1 MAKTKTTKK
10 VLDKATAKELSSKML
25 TSITIQNG
33 IHLADRKR
41 TPGIGFYED
50 VDQFF
55 DPNEYKIHL
64 GIYGPLEIF
73 KVETEEDYVAAV
85 EYFYGHENQHVRST
99 ANMPYDNGIKRSVH
113 EIIKY
118 IAAQEGIRK
127 NFRNDRDYEVFVKS
141 ELPAKNIHVS
151 MRTLIQ
157 ICSGLMNS
165 IEDGRIERIRSL
177 EFPGFEKQRRYF
189 RAVVWNQD
197 YEFKPYADGLDD
209 GDKLNLYMSSI
220 LSLATTGLYL
230 KGFIAEYGGT
240 PIMDDVRTFM
250 PYIAKG
256 VLAKRTR
263 EMADNVVE
271 IAKLM
276 APYIYAVCKYTPSD
290 AEKAFQALMQQ
301 LLKQLISEMDPSKM
315 ANTSE
320 REEEQDDGIPM
331 PVFPMSDLVITL
343 DDETYDK
350 LMEKSKQSGK
360 GGGGIMIKRE
370 HPKEEEQK
378 EDGEGNGNGSGSKS
392 DSKESDK
399 DGNGSG
405 SNGKETKD
413 SENKGSG
420 SSQGDGEKSNDEN
433 ESSSGDSNKSG
444 DGHDGQSGSNSS
456 NGEGNG
462 SQSSQSASKGQNNLS
477 NKNGANSGKNG
488 QNGDSKPYSKEYSH
502 SEGVACDSNNSNQG
516 SHQSGGGEGGSAEM
530 VLEQMK
536 KAAQECRED
545 VTDKL
550 SNINQSV
557 EHTAKTNRGNAP
569 IVANKDKPITPEEVK
584 DICSRGFKEETRK
597 YKLDQQ
603 LPPVLNARAK
613 AFRKKNERY
622 FKSLST
628 PNVSHL
634 DSGSVDPSRIFGL
647 ALGDTDIFRKIG
659 NDKKFN
665 GCVYVL
671 LDNSGSMS
679 GNKRTEAAKAA
690 AIIEEGFKGII
701 PMKIVAF
708 DTCGPIIHEVI
719 KGWDE
724 SQKLNC
730 CWNFAKHG
738 RSGCGN
744 DDAKD
749 ILIAQRELLKRPEE
763 KKLLIVLS
771 DGAPSSVEQ
780 TKQAVDET
788 RKKGINVYSIYFE
801 EGRIGSDA
809 KEFQYM
815 YQKDYVC
822 CELSDVDMELTK
834 LMIKFSRS

>member
-1 MAKTKTTKK
+1 MAKAKTPKS
-10 VLDKATAKELSSKML
+10 VLDKKTAKELSAKMV

-33 IHLADRKR
+33 IHLADRKKA
-41 TPGIGFYED
+41 PGIGFYED
-50 VDQFF
+50 IDQYF
-55 DPNEYKIHL
+55 DPQAYAIHL
-64 GIYGPLEIF
+64 GIYGPLAIF
-73 KVETEEDYVAAV
+73 EVETEEDYVAAL

-99 ANMPYDNGIKRSVH
+99 ASAPYDNGVKRAVRA
-113 EIIKY
+113 IIEY
-118 IAAQEGIRK
+118 IAAKEGIKK
-127 NFRNDRDYEVFVKS
+127 NFRNDRDYDVFVQT
-141 ELPAKNIHVS
+141 ELPAKNINVS
-151 MRTLIQ
+151 MRTLMQ

-165 IEDGRIERIRSL
+165 VEDGRIERIRSL

-197 YEFKPYADGLDD
+197 HEIPKYSPDMSDA
-209 GDKLNLYMSSI
+209 DKLNLHSNNI
-220 LSLATTGLYL
+220 LSLATTGLYM
-230 KGFIAEYGGT
+230 KGFVAEYGGT
-240 PIMDDVRTFM
+240 PIMDETRAFM

-256 VLAKRTR
+256 VLASRTR
-263 EMADNVVE
+263 VMADNVVE
-271 IAKLM
+271 IAKLL
-276 APYIYAVCKYTPSD
+276 APYIYAVCKY
-290 AEKAFQALMQQ
+290 EKSAAQEAFEKMLAAM
-301 LLKQLISEMDPSKM
+301 LKQLISQMDPSKM
-315 ANTSE
+315 ADTSE

-350 LMEKSKQSGK
+350 LMEKAQKSGK
-360 GGGGIMIKRE
+360 GGGGIMVKRE
-370 HPKEEEQK
+370 HPKEEEK
-378 EDGEGNGNGSGSKS
+378 KGEDGDGSGAGNGSKS
-392 DSKESDK
+392 DEKK
-399 DGNGSG
+399 DGKGGAQGQNGEQSDDGNSSG
-405 SNGKETKD
+405 SNG
-413 SENKGSG
+413 
-420 SSQGDGEKSNDEN
+420 Q
-433 ESSSGDSNKSG
+433 
-444 DGHDGQSGSNSS
+444 
-456 NGEGNG
+456 
-462 SQSSQSASKGQNNLS
+462 
-477 NKNGANSGKNG
+477 GKNG
-488 QNGDSKPYSKEYSH
+488 EQNGQASGGDQQGAQNGQGNPNGQNSQSTNNGSKSSGGAQNGNQEGNQPYDKTYSRSEGGGVGDSK
-502 SEGVACDSNNSNQG
+502 SNQG
-516 SHQSGGGEGGSAEM
+516 SHQSGGGEGGSVEM
-530 VLEQMK
+530 VMEQMK
-536 KAAQECRED
+536 QAAKECRDD
-545 VTDKL
+545 VTDKIA
-550 SNINQSV
+550 NINQSI

-569 IVANKDKPITPEEVK
+569 VVANKDKPITAAEVK
-584 DICSRGFKEETRK
+584 DICSRGFEETKRQ

-613 AFRKKNERY
+613 SFRKKNERY

-634 DSGSVDPSRIFGL
+634 NSGSVDPSRIFSL
-647 ALGDTDIFRKIG
+647 AMGETDIFRKIG

-671 LDNSGSMS
+671 MDNSGSMC

-690 AIIEEGFKGII
+690 AVIEEGFKGII

-749 ILIAQRELLKRPEE
+749 ILIAQRELLSRPEE

-780 TKQAVDET
+780 TRAAIEET
-788 RKKGINVYSIYFE
+788 RKKGINVFGLYFE

-822 CELSDVDMELTK
+822 CELSEVDNELTK

>member
-1 MAKTKTTKK
+1 MAKAKAPTKK
-10 VLDKATAKELSSKML
+10 VLDKETAKELSSKML

-41 TPGIGFYED
+41 APGIGFYED
-50 VDQFF
+50 IDQYF
-55 DPNEYKIHL
+55 DPKAYAIHL
-64 GIYGPLEIF
+64 GIYGPLAIF
-73 KVETEEDYVAAV
+73 GVETEEDYVAAV

-99 ANMPYDNGIKRSVH
+99 ANAPYDNGIKRSVH

-118 IAAQEGIRK
+118 IAIKEGIRK
-127 NFRNDRDYEVFVKS
+127 NFRNDRDYEVFVS
-141 ELPAKNIHVS
+141 TELPAKGIHVS

-165 IEDGRIERIRSL
+165 VEDGRIERIRSL
-177 EFPGFEKQRRYF
+177 EFPGFERQRRYF
-189 RAVVWNQD
+189 RAMVWNQD
-197 YEFKPYADGLDD
+197 HEIKPYSTDLDA
-209 GDKLNLYMSSI
+209 GDKLNLFANNI
-220 LSLATTGLYL
+220 LSLATTGLFM
-230 KGFIAEYGGT
+230 KGFVAEYGST
-240 PIMDDVRTFM
+240 PIMDEMSVFM

-256 VLAKRTR
+256 VLASRTR
-263 EMADNVVE
+263 VMADNVVE
-271 IAKLM
+271 IAKLL
-276 APYIYAVCKYTPSD
+276 APYIYDVCKYNPTE
-290 AEKAFQALMQQ
+290 AQQMLEKLLSQ
-301 LLKQLISEMDPSKM
+301 LLAQMISSMDPSQM
-315 ANTSE
+315 APTSE

-350 LMEKSKQSGK
+350 LMEKAQKSGK
-360 GGGGIMIKRE
+360 GGGGIMVKRE

-378 EDGEGNGNGSGSKS
+378 DQ
-392 DSKESDK
+392 

-405 SNGKETKD
+405 SGSASESKD
-413 SENKGSG
+413 SDKKDGKGSG
-420 SSQGDGEKSNDEN
+420 NGKDGEKSEKDGEN
-433 ESSSGDSNKSG
+433 SSNGQGQNGDQNGQSSGSG
-444 DGHDGQSGSNSS
+444 QQSPDGQSGQSGGSDSQNAQS
-456 NGEGNG
+456 GNN
-462 SQSSQSASKGQNNLS
+462 SSQSG
-477 NKNGANSGKNG
+477 NG
-488 QNGDSKPYSKEYSH
+488 QKSDEKYSKEYSH
-502 SEGVACDSNNSNQG
+502 SDGGACDGENSSG
-516 SHQSGGGEGGSAEM
+516 SHQSGGGEGGSVEM
-530 VLEQMK
+530 VMDQMK

-545 VTDKL
+545 VTDL
-550 SNINQSV
+550 IANINQSI
-557 EHTAKTNRGNAP
+557 EHTAKNNRGNAP
-569 IVANKDKPITPEEVK
+569 VINDNDKPITAAEVK
-584 DICSRGFKEETRK
+584 DICSHGFEEKKRM
-597 YKLDQQ
+597 YKLDQV

-613 AFRKKNERY
+613 SFRKKNERY

-634 DSGSVDPSRIFGL
+634 DSGSVDPSRIYGL
-647 ALGDTDIFRKIG
+647 ALGETDIFRRIG
-659 NDKKFN
+659 SDKKFN

-671 LDNSGSMS
+671 MDNSGSMA

-690 AIIEEGFKGII
+690 AVIEEGFKGII

-708 DTCGPIIHEVI
+708 DTCGPVIHEVI

-749 ILIAQRELLKRPEE
+749 ILIAQRELLGRPEE

-771 DGAPSSVEQ
+771 DGAPSSVQQ
-780 TKQAVDET
+780 TRAAIDET
-788 RKKGINVYSIYFE
+788 RKKGINVFGIYFE
-801 EGRIGSDA
+801 EGQIGSDA

-822 CELSDVDMELTK
+822 CELSDVDAELTK

>member
-1 MAKTKTTKK
+1 MAKVNVPVKK
-10 VLDKATAKELSSKML
+10 VLGKEIAQELSAKML

-41 TPGIGFYED
+41 APSIGFHPDEA
-50 VDQFF
+50 QFF
-55 DPNEYKIHL
+55 DPQAYEIHL

-73 KVETEEDYVAAV
+73 GVETEEDYVAAV

-99 ANMPYDNGIKRSVH
+99 ANAPYDNGVKRSAH

-118 IAAQEGIRK
+118 IAAKEGIRK
-127 NFRNDRDYEVFVKS
+127 NFRNDRDYEVFVQT
-141 ELPAKNIHVS
+141 ELPAKGIHVS
-151 MRTLIQ
+151 MRTLMQ
-157 ICSGLMNS
+157 ICAGLMNS
-165 IEDGRIERIRSL
+165 VEDGRIERIRSL

-189 RAVVWNQD
+189 RAMVWNQD
-197 YEFKPYADGLDD
+197 HEIPPYAPDMSD
-209 GDKLNLYMSSI
+209 GDKLNLFTNNI
-220 LSLATTGLYL
+220 LSLATTGLYM
-230 KGFIAEYGGT
+230 KGFIAEYGTT
-240 PIMDDVRTFM
+240 PIMNEIRAFM

-256 VLAKRTR
+256 VLASRTR
-263 EMADNVVE
+263 VMADNVVE
-271 IAKLM
+271 IAKLL
-276 APYIYAVCKYTPSD
+276 APYIYSVCKYNPSE
-290 AEKAFQALMQQ
+290 AQKMLEKMLAQMIAQM
-301 LLKQLISEMDPSKM
+301 ISQMDPDKM
-315 ANTSE
+315 APTSE

-350 LMEKSKQSGK
+350 LMEKAQKSGK
-360 GGGGIMIKRE
+360 GGGGIMVKRE

-378 EDGEGNGNGSGSKS
+378 GEDGEGSGGGSDSAKSDEKKDGNGGGQSK
-392 DSKESDK
+392 DGKKSDK
-399 DGNGSG
+399 DGNVPSGGTNQDQQSDKNGQGSQNGQSIEQGESGRDGNG
-405 SNGKETKD
+405 SDNQ
-413 SENKGSG
+413 GS
-420 SSQGDGEKSNDEN
+420 KTNSNT
-433 ESSSGDSNKSG
+433 
-444 DGHDGQSGSNSS
+444 QSGSN
-456 NGEGNG
+456 
-462 SQSSQSASKGQNNLS
+462 
-477 NKNGANSGKNG
+477 NSGN
-488 QNGDSKPYSKEYSH
+488 NEYSKEYSR
-502 SEGVACDSNNSNQG
+502 SEGGASESENSSG
-516 SHQSGGGEGGSAEM
+516 SHQSGGGEGGSVEM
-530 VLEQMK
+530 VMEQMR

-545 VTDKL
+545 VTDL
-550 SNINQSV
+550 IANINQSV

-569 IVANKDKPITPEEVK
+569 IINNNDKPITKEEVK
-584 DICSRGFKEETRK
+584 DICSRGFEEKKRM

-613 AFRKKNERY
+613 SFRKKNERY

-634 DSGSVDPSRIFGL
+634 DSGSVDPSRIYGL
-647 ALGDTDIFRKIG
+647 ALGETDIFRKVG

-671 LDNSGSMS
+671 MDNSGSMY

-690 AIIEEGFKGII
+690 AVIEEGFKGII

-749 ILIAQRELLKRPEE
+749 ILVAQRELLARPEE

-780 TKQAVDET
+780 TKAAIDET
-788 RKKGINVYSIYFE
+788 RKKGIGVYGIYFE

-822 CELSDVDMELTK
+822 CELSDVDNQLTK